1 METAL
6 FILAGILLLLG
17 FFGSILPVLPGP
29 PLSWLGLLALH
40 FTEKMEFSNSFLI
53 WSFVV
58 MALIAALDYFIPI
71 WGTKRFGGSRSGVIG
86 SVVGLVV
93 GLFFMP
99 FGIIVG
105 PFLGAM
111 LGELSHQPNEMRKAL
126 RSATGSFVGFLVGTW
141 LKLMYGAWAIGVMV
155 WRLI

>member
-6 FILAGILLLLG
+6 FILAGLLLLLG

-40 FTEKMEFSNSFLI
+40 FTERLEFSASFLI
-53 WSFVV
+53 WSFLV
-58 MALIAALDYFIPI
+58 MAVIAVLDYFIPI

-99 FGIIVG
+99 FGIVVG

-111 LGELSHQPNEMRKAL
+111 VGELTHQPGEMRKAL

-155 WRLI
+155 WWLI